1 MNKTKILIVDD
12 HPLMRE
18 ALRAAVE
25 DEPDMQ
31 IVGEAYD
38 GNKAIVMA
46 RELTPDVIL
55 MDLLMPDIDGL
66 EATVTILAHQ
76 PQIKILVL
84 TSLSNENKVVA
95 AVQAGALGYIT
106 KEAPRAELLQAIRRM
121 AAGEPVL
128 PPEIALKLFSGIRRT
143 KTVPTE
149 DELIK
154 LLTPRQEEVLALLG
168 EGRSD
173 QEIAQ
178 TLHISQATVRTHI
191 HHILDRLGLENRTQ
205 AVAYANGRLETDQRV

>member
-1 MNKTKILIVDD
+1 
-12 HPLMRE
+12 
-18 ALRAAVE
+18 
-25 DEPDMQ
+25 
-31 IVGEAYD
+31 
-38 GNKAIVMA
+38 MA

-106 KEAPRAELLQAIRRM
+106 KEAPRVELLQAIRRM

-143 KTVPTE
+143 KTIPE
-149 DELIK
+149 GDLSK
-154 LLTPRQEEVLALLG
+154 LLTSRQEEVLTLLG

-178 TLHISQATVRTHI
+178 TLCISEGTVRTHI
-191 HHILDRLGLENRTQ
+191 HHILNRLGLESRAQ
-205 AVAYANGRLETDQRV
+205 AVAYANCHLEAD

>member
-18 ALRAAVE
+18 ALRTAVE

-31 IVGEAYD
+31 VVGEACD

-46 RELTPDVIL
+46 RELAPDVIL

-95 AVQAGALGYIT
+95 AVQAGRDAQVAHDPGG
-106 KEAPRAELLQAIRRM
+106 KGGAARADDGDLYAHHRYLTWCGISRT
-121 AAGEPVL
+121 L
-128 PPEIALKLFSGIRRT
+128 PDPG
-143 KTVPTE
+143 
-149 DELIK
+149 
-154 LLTPRQEEVLALLG
+154 
-168 EGRSD
+168 
-173 QEIAQ
+173 
-178 TLHISQATVRTHI
+178 
-191 HHILDRLGLENRTQ
+191 
-205 AVAYANGRLETDQRV
+205 